1 MRIPLS
7 APDID
12 EADIAAVVSVL
23 RTSRLSIGPRMEEF
37 EASVAHYTGVPY
49 GVALASGTAGLHL
62 GLAALGIGEGDEV
75 ILPSFTFIAVAN
87 AVLYRRATPVFAQID
102 PRTLNLTAQ
111 TVAGAITRRTRAII
125 AVHTFGCPVDLDPII
140 DLATAHGLKVI
151 EDACEAL
158 GAEYRGRRAGGLGEF
173 GVFGFYPNKPITTGE
188 GGMLVTRNRELAE
201 MVRALR
207 NQGRRPADGWLDHSL
222 LGYNYRLSE
231 INCALGLSQMNRI
244 DKPITTGEGG
254 MLVTR
259 NRELAETVRALRNQG
274 RRSSDGWLD
283 HSLLGYNYRLS
294 EINCALGLSQ
304 MSRIDAILAQREE
317 RAACYREHLRT
328 VPELTLPVFETE
340 GGRTCWFVF
349 VVRLAER
356 FTVQDRDRIID
367 YMIARGIGCGRYF
380 APVHRQPL
388 YASYADPKCDL
399 RVTDET
405 ASRTLALPFFNR
417 LTDAEI
423 AEVCLTLR
431 EAMETVGQVPDRFT

>member
-201 MVRALR
+201 
-207 NQGRRPADGWLDHSL
+207 
-222 LGYNYRLSE
+222 
-231 INCALGLSQMNRI
+231 
-244 DKPITTGEGG
+244 
-254 MLVTR
+254 
-259 NRELAETVRALRNQG
+259 TVRALRNQG

>member
-12 EADIAAVVSVL
+12 EADIDAVVSVL

-37 EASVAHYTGVPY
+37 EAVAARYTGVPY

-87 AVLYRRATPVFAQID
+87 AVLYRRATPVFAEID
-102 PRTLNLTAQ
+102 SRTLNLTAE
-111 TVAGAITRRTRAII
+111 TVARVITPRTRAII
-125 AVHTFGCPVDLDPII
+125 AVHTFGCPVDLDPIL
-140 DLATAHGLKVI
+140 DLAAAHGVKVI

-158 GAEYRGRRAGGLGEF
+158 GAEYRGRRAGGMAEF
-173 GVFGFYPNKPITTGE
+173 GVFGFYPN
-188 GGMLVTRNRELAE
+188 
-201 MVRALR
+201 
-207 NQGRRPADGWLDHSL
+207 
-222 LGYNYRLSE
+222 
-231 INCALGLSQMNRI
+231 
-244 DKPITTGEGG
+244 KPITTGEGG

-274 RRSSDGWLD
+274 RRPADGWLD

-294 EINCALGLSQ
+294 ELNCALGLSQ
-304 MSRIDAILAQREE
+304 MSRIDAILAQRED
-317 RAACYREHLRT
+317 RAACYRELLRA

-340 GGRTCWFVF
+340 SGRSCWFVF

-356 FTVQDRDRIID
+356 FKAEDRDRIID
-367 YMIARGIGCGRYF
+367 YMAARGIGCGRYF
-380 APVHRQPL
+380 APIHRQPL
-388 YASYADPKCDL
+388 YATYADPKCDL
-399 RVTDET
+399 SVTDKT
-405 ASRTLALPFFNR
+405 VSRTLALPFFNR

-423 AEVCLTLR
+423 AEVCQTLR
-431 EAMETVGQVPDRFT
+431 EAIETVGQGVDPQ